1 MVFFSAS
8 INQCDSARSV
18 SKALEYRMTSSL
30 FLWTMETV
38 AEIIHN
44 FSHQNLPCESF
55 IFRSQLNFLWTLTL
69 PFKKTM
75 VPLVSVSFWT
85 SLHWK
90 WTVTRK
96 ALFKYCPSQL
106 RALEQSH
113 AFPGKSDPL
122 KNPFG
127 MITFLLIVIIMLQ
140 FSKHRS
146 KMLCRINWNATDWK
160 SKIKKKIKHS

>member
-1 MVFFSAS
+1 MLFFSAS

-18 SKALEYRMTSSL
+18 SKALENRMTSSL

-75 VPLVSVSFWT
+75 VPLVSVSFWA
-85 SLHWK
+85 SVHWK
-90 WTVTRK
+90 WTVTWK
-96 ALFKYCPSQL
+96 ALSSFTLKYCPL
-106 RALEQSH
+106 PASH
-113 AFPGKSDPL
+113 FGAISCISWQIWPTEKPL
-122 KNPFG
+122 WYDYIPTN
-127 MITFLLIVIIMLQ
+127 
-140 FSKHRS
+140 S
-146 KMLCRINWNATDWK
+146 NDNASIFKT
-160 SKIKKKIKHS
+160 